1 MLECT
6 NEFVLLIQS
15 LEGEKRVFIEA
26 TGIYHLPVYTYLLEM
41 GISVVTINPLTM
53 YKYANLNISRLTL
66 LNITELTIPSIDKL
80 LENDSQNI

>member
-15 LEGEKRVFIEA
+15 LEGEKQVFIEA

-66 LNITELTIPSIDKL
+66 LNITELTTPSIAKL